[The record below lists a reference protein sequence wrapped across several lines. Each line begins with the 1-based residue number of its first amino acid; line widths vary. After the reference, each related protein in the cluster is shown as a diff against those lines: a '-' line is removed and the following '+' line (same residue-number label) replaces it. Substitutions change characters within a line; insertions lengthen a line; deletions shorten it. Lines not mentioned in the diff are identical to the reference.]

1 MDVLLKMAVDKH
13 NTGRISQILAIV
25 VAIFFLIIAFSG
37 YQRTGDITL
46 ALMFGLLAVLGYFI
60 VKLLFF
66 GVNKLLDSLD
76 RKADKS

>member
-1 MDVLLKMAVDKH
+1 MDKH

-25 VAIFFLIIAFSG
+25 VALFFLIIAFSG
-37 YQRTGDITL
+37 YQKTGDITL
-46 ALMFGLLAVLGYFI
+46 ALMFGVLAVLGYFI
-60 VKLLFF
+60 VKLLFV

>member
-1 MDVLLKMAVDKH
+1 MGVLLKMAVDKH

-46 ALMFGLLAVLGYFI
+46 ALMFALLAVLGYFI